1 MEYMYIATRGDDIM
15 YDITAQVSCKYLCY
29 SCKEL
34 DLLCMW
40 NGNIHLEFP
49 DLQKQAKSVQLTSLY
64 CYDFLTQR
72 GEDYAYT
79 QDDAEKS
86 SLLS

>member
-1 MEYMYIATRGDDIM
+1 MEYIYIAKEEMII
-15 YDITAQVSCKYLCY
+15 YDITAQVSWKYLY
-29 SCKEL
+29 NSCKEL

-40 NGNIHLEFP
+40 NGNIHLEFL

-64 CYDFLTQR
+64 RYDFLTQR
-72 GEDYAYT
+72 GEDYADT
-79 QDDAEKS
+79 EDNAEKS